1 MRVMSERADQG
12 WRRDQTGQVIAAVAA
27 ADSHSQVVVVVVVV
41 GAVGSHILIVV
52 LGNQYIALAC
62 VAVVGSLWQGYPLGR
77 AAGQTRADSWQMDT
91 MPAAPVGSI
100 AVAVAAAVAGHT
112 AGCIRWDLGLRNR
125 STAAAAASQQSI
137 GVMRELEEEIQH
149 LSLGSEKR
157 RWQCDL

>member
-12 WRRDQTGQVIAAVAA
+12 WRRDQTGQVIAAAAA
-27 ADSHSQVVVVVVVV
+27 ADSHSQVVVVVVV

-62 VAVVGSLWQGYPLGR
+62 VVVVGSLWQGYPLGR
-77 AAGQTRADSWQMDT
+77 AADQTRADSWQMDT

-100 AVAVAAAVAGHT
+100 AVAAAVAGHT